1 MANTPGTALAP
12 VSVPSE
18 SKTKKISRTIFASAM
33 SVGLIGTFALPAF
46 AAVQPEAEPLAS
58 VAPVTQGFRTDTLP
72 APMLT
77 VDSVPVEDNVV
88 LLERVRAEEAAAAE
102 EERLAQ
108 AEAAAERSAA
118 AATAGASTETQSVV
132 YPSVPVGAGS
142 GGILSAAYSQ
152 LGAAQD
158 CTALVERSL
167 RAIGHPVG
175 DLGTAL
181 WQYQPYGTQVA
192 LSDIQPGDI
201 LIYGNKR
208 SGAHVAIAAGNG
220 QAVHGGFP
228 GGTVVAGVH
237 AAWEPLTGAIRPH

>member
-1 MANTPGTALAP
+1 MANTPGTALATQ
-12 VSVPSE
+12 SAPSE

-46 AAVQPEAEPLAS
+46 AAVQPEAEPVAS
-58 VAPVTQGFRTDTLP
+58 VAPVTQVLHTDTLP

-88 LLERVRAEEAAAAE
+88 LLERLQAEEAAAAE
-102 EERLAQ
+102 AERVAQ
-108 AEAAAERSAA
+108 AEAAAERATAA
-118 AATAGASTETQSVV
+118 AGAAATETQSVV

-142 GGILSAAYSQ
+142 SGILSAAYSQ
-152 LGAAQD
+152 LGAGQD

-167 RAIGHPVG
+167 RAIGHGVG
-175 DLGTAL
+175 DLGTAI
-181 WQYQPYGTQVA
+181 WQYDPYGTRVS
-192 LSDIQPGDI
+192 LDDIQPGDI